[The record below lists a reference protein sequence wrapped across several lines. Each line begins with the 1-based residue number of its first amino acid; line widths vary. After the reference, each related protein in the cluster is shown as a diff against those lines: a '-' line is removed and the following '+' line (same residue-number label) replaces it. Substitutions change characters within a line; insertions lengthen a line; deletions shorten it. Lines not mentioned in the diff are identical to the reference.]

1 MVYWVVC
8 RNATRFSQKQ
18 GGVFSILTFMHTNNA
33 LIGLFSWLF
42 CGQLM
47 VVWPEF
53 TAVSLYIRN
62 ETWGGCWP
70 QCFRC
75 VEVAAVTHTVPA
87 ELKMVPRYVAPAR
100 VARMLDV
107 SSQTV
112 RRMIER
118 GELEAVRVG
127 SMMRIKRDS
136 LMRMLGEEVADDDG
150 R

>member
-1 MVYWVVC
+1 M
-8 RNATRFSQKQ
+8 
-18 GGVFSILTFMHTNNA
+18 
-33 LIGLFSWLF
+33 
-42 CGQLM
+42 
-47 VVWPEF
+47 
-53 TAVSLYIRN
+53 
-62 ETWGGCWP
+62 
-70 QCFRC
+70 
-75 VEVAAVTHTVPA
+75 THTVPA